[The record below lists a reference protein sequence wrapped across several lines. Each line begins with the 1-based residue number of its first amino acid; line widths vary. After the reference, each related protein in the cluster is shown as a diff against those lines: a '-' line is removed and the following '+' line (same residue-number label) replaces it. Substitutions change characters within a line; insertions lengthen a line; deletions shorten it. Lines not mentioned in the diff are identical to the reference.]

1 MEKRRE
7 SKEEGHKTE
16 LSNNKRIAFI
26 CRLKNEQEC
35 IIRFKKFLHLII
47 QDCEFFCTASK
58 SSDVDQLILALI
70 FLDLGLFWSKKLDVK
85 FSRVYIRYKDTY

>member
-1 MEKRRE
+1 MVEEEEEEEEEGEEGEEELKEDGKRGRKMEKRRE

-26 CRLKNEQEC
+26 YCLKNEQEC

-47 QDCEFFCTASK
+47 QGCEFF
-58 SSDVDQLILALI
+58 
-70 FLDLGLFWSKKLDVK
+70 
-85 FSRVYIRYKDTY
+85 

>member
-1 MEKRRE
+1 MVEEEEEEEGEEELKEDGKRGRKMEKRRE

-26 CRLKNEQEC
+26 YCLKNEKC

-47 QDCEFFCTASK
+47 QGCEFF
-58 SSDVDQLILALI
+58 
-70 FLDLGLFWSKKLDVK
+70 
-85 FSRVYIRYKDTY
+85 

>member
-1 MEKRRE
+1 MEEEKEGEEELKEDGKGERKMEKRRE

-26 CRLKNEQEC
+26 CCLKNGEKC

-47 QDCEFFCTASK
+47 QGCEFF
-58 SSDVDQLILALI
+58 
-70 FLDLGLFWSKKLDVK
+70 
-85 FSRVYIRYKDTY
+85 

>member
-1 MEKRRE
+1 MVEEEEEEEGEEELKEDGKRGRKMGKRRE

-26 CRLKNEQEC
+26 YCLKNEKC

-47 QDCEFFCTASK
+47 QGCEFF
-58 SSDVDQLILALI
+58 
-70 FLDLGLFWSKKLDVK
+70 
-85 FSRVYIRYKDTY
+85 

>member
-1 MEKRRE
+1 MVEEEEEEEGEEELKEDGKRGRKMKKRRE

-26 CRLKNEQEC
+26 YCLKNEQEC

-47 QDCEFFCTASK
+47 QGCEFF
-58 SSDVDQLILALI
+58 
-70 FLDLGLFWSKKLDVK
+70 
-85 FSRVYIRYKDTY
+85 